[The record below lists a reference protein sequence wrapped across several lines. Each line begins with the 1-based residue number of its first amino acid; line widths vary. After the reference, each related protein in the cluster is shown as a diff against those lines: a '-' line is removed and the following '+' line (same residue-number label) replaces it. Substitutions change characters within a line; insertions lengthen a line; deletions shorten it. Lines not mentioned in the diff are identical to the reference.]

1 MTRLLLL
8 LLAPIAAG
16 CILLA
21 PPHRV
26 AGLPAPSE
34 VKSTVACANEPATR
48 RLPGRP
54 TKACRDEHAA
64 GRERY

>member
-1 MTRLLLL
+1 MNRFLVL
-8 LLAPIAAG
+8 LLAPVAAG

-26 AGLPAPSE
+26 AGLPSPSE
-34 VKSTVACANEPATR
+34 AKETVACADPAAR

-54 TKACRDEHAA
+54 KAECRDQY
-64 GRERY
+64 RP

>member
-1 MTRLLLL
+1 MNQLLLL

-26 AGLPAPSE
+26 AGLPSPSE
-34 VKSTVACANEPATR
+34 AKATIECAKEPAG
-48 RLPGRP
+48 RLPGKP
-54 TKACRDEHAA
+54 KAECRDEY
-64 GRERY
+64 RP